1 MAAAMVT
8 PSPAVFCEYNVPP
21 LPSTALRS
29 HTLSTPVTLCT
40 KPDDGKRPS
49 TAASCAAENVS
60 NGKAVGRA
68 ERRRPGSSRFR
79 SMLHTL

>member
-8 PSPAVFCEYNVPP
+8 PPPACFLQYNGPP

-40 KPDDGKRPS
+40 KPDD
-49 TAASCAAENVS
+49 
-60 NGKAVGRA
+60 
-68 ERRRPGSSRFR
+68 
-79 SMLHTL
+79 